1 MRFVSPVMVVGYV
14 PPEDQWLSFEHLFF
28 LTFLFPLS
36 SIEKCVARCQK
47 TKIVIYLLNQIK
59 FSFF

>member
-1 MRFVSPVMVVGYV
+1 MRFASPVMVVGYV

-36 SIEKCVARCQK
+36 SIEKYVVRCQK
-47 TKIVIYLLNQIK
+47 IKIVIYLLNQIK

>member
-1 MRFVSPVMVVGYV
+1 MRFASPVMVVGYV
-14 PPEDQWLSFEHLFF
+14 PPEDRWLSFEHLFF

-36 SIEKCVARCQK
+36 SIEKYVARCQK